1 MMTFFSNIL
10 DIIPP
15 YQVIEGLLENKEE
28 DRGEF
33 FIHVSSKKIRI
44 DEHSFTLLMIGENIK
59 VMTTRNQRAITIERL
74 LPTQGPV

>member
-1 MMTFFSNIL
+1 MANFFSNFM

-15 YQVIEGLLENKEE
+15 YQMTEGLLENKEE
-28 DRGEF
+28 GEGEF
-33 FIHVSSKKIRI
+33 FIHVSSKKIRV

-59 VMTTRNQRAITIERL
+59 VMATRNHRAITIERL

>member
-1 MMTFFSNIL
+1 M

-15 YQVIEGLLENKEE
+15 YRVTEGLLENKEE
-28 DRGEF
+28 DEGEF
-33 FIHVSSKKIRI
+33 FIHVSSKKIRV

-59 VMTTRNQRAITIERL
+59 VMATRNQRAITIERL